1 MHLKEALTKYQE
13 VINNLEFA
21 RELQKSFVT
30 LGQEVSPTFWLL
42 SAWYLDCS
50 NNFYQEYDHLHI

>member
-1 MHLKEALTKYQE
+1 MFMGFFPFFFKMRLKEALTKYQE

-30 LGQEVSPTFWLL
+30 LGQEVSLMVQIL
-42 SAWYLDCS
+42 SAW
-50 NNFYQEYDHLHI
+50 

>member
-21 RELQKSFVT
+21 RELQKNFVT
-30 LGQEVSPTFWLL
+30 LGQEVSPTFWLFP
-42 SAWYLDCS
+42 AWYLDYSS
-50 NNFYQEYDHLHI
+50 NYY

>member
-1 MHLKEALTKYQE
+1 MRPKDALTKHQE

-30 LGQEVSPTFWLL
+30 LGQEASPIFWSL
-42 SAWYLDCS
+42 SYLDDGNGVHC
-50 NNFYQEYDHLHI
+50 

>member
-30 LGQEVSPTFWLL
+30 LGQEVSPTFWLS
-42 SAWYLDCS
+42 SAWYLDYP
-50 NNFYQEYDHLHI
+50 NNYY